1 MDKKQINA
9 LHRQAVK
16 FTYSGKLYNAMSLIK
31 RQAAENQLGIFP
43 ALNSAQETYSLML
56 KYSAQ
61 GISDSN
67 RDNIFNDLQ
76 LTLLKSA
83 DNLKNSL
90 LKKFYSSEFF
100 SLKTSPMPIEPPEK
114 SSISQWFKYLVNN
127 EELSP
132 EAENL
137 IRAQDTEK
145 KLAWVYTSMII
156 SALTLSCLLFF
167 DFRKFN
173 MLVDFYLENK
183 EQVWQRALAGIVIIS
198 YRFNK
203 RLNFYPEIPELL
215 KKLTD
220 SPNFKERYQTIIIQL
235 IKAINTDRISKVV
248 NDKIM
253 PEINKMVP
261 GIKDKMKS
269 DAFNI
274 ENFDESNPAWG
285 DYFQKNP
292 ELLDKMSEISK
303 LQMEGSDVFINTFA
317 VLKNFKFFDSIENWF
332 MPFYPENQY
341 VKEVTKTTETSG
353 FNFKEFALKFSKVPF
368 FCNSDKY
375 SMIFSVSNMPKDQSN
390 TLNSYFSNE
399 LSQMNEITDDM
410 KLLHSKEYSYKLMTQ
425 YIQDIYRFFKL
436 NRTGNIFPDIFDKNF
451 SPIGTRLF
459 DSTLSSASDKRTV
472 GEYFFA
478 NEYYPQAV
486 EFFQAVSKEEPDFE
500 LFQKMGYA
508 YQKLSDY
515 QSALDCF
522 LKAQLFNDSQLWNL
536 KKIAYCYRKL
546 DNPGKAL
553 EFYKLAEVQD
563 SDNLSVATSI
573 GRCLLELENYQ
584 EALKYY
590 FKVEYLDVKNKKIF
604 RPIAWCCYQLKKYEQ
619 ALKYFSKIP
628 KEDSLAEDFVLAG
641 HTLRKLGDNEKAYE
655 NYVKALNFEGYTV
668 EKLEDAIKADY
679 NEDSSEETL
688 KQTNMILDYLLF
700 RKDGN
705 F

>member
-31 RQAAENQLGIFP
+31 RQATENQLGIFP

-56 KYSAQ
+56 KYSVQ

-132 EAENL
+132 QAEDL
-137 IRAQDTEK
+137 IKAQDTEK

-183 EQVWQRALAGIVIIS
+183 QQVWQRALAGIVIIS

-203 RLNFYPEIPELL
+203 RLKFYPEIPELL

-248 NDKIM
+248 NDKII

-317 VLKNFKFFDSIENWF
+317 ALKNFRFFDSIENWF

-341 VKEVTKTTETSG
+341 VKEVAKATENSG
-353 FNFKEFALKFSKVPF
+353 FNFKEFAMKFAKVPF

-399 LSQMNEITDDM
+399 LAQMSEITDDM
-410 KLLHSKEYSYKLMTQ
+410 KLLHNKEYSYKLMTQ

-451 SPIGTRLF
+451 SPIGTKLF

-478 NEYYPQAV
+478 NEYYRQAV

-546 DNPGKAL
+546 DNPEKAL

-619 ALKYFSKIP
+619 ALKYCNKIP

-641 HTLRKLGDNEKAYE
+641 HALRKLGDKETAYE
-655 NYVKALNFEGYTV
+655 NYLKALNFEGYTV